1 MTRQVTFTP
10 SGRRGSFP
18 DGTTVLDAARA
29 LGVDLDSVCGGRGIC
44 GRCQVVIGSRP
55 GIEARPG
62 RLSEPGPTETD
73 YQGRRPLLA
82 GQRLGC
88 AAHIIDDVVIDVP
101 PNSQVHRQVIRK
113 RAGVS
118 ALPVDPVVRL
128 YYVEVDEPDLAS
140 PTGDVERLILALADQ
155 WDLHGL
161 EIAHVVLPR
170 LQSALRKG
178 HWAVTVAVRHERNLI
193 AIWPGFR
200 DLALGVAFDVGS
212 TTIAGH
218 LCDLLTGAV
227 LASVGRM
234 NPQIGFGE
242 DLMSRVS
249 YVMMN
254 EGGASQLTSVVRQA
268 INDLVGELV
277 AEAGVE
283 REDVLELALVGNPI
297 MHHLVLGLDPRE
309 LGTAPFALVTTS
321 ALNTPTADLGIDVSP
336 GAMVYTLPCIAGH
349 VGADAAGAVLSEGPH
364 RQDRLQLLVD
374 VGTNAELVLGNRD
387 RLLAA
392 SSPTGPAFEGAQISS
407 GQRAAPGAIE
417 RVRIDPSSLEPRFSV
432 IGEEKW
438 SDEEGFDF
446 SSVTGICGSG
456 IIEAIAELFLAG
468 VVDSDGVLR
477 PSASYDSRS
486 RAPLSTPESIT
497 ARENQ
502 GNRVIASDR
511 TFSYVLCFE
520 PRIEVTQSDVRAV
533 QLAKAALH
541 AGAKLLMDHYGVEA
555 VDEIRLAGAFGSHI
569 DPRYAMILGLIPD
582 CDLDRVSAAGNAA
595 GVGAMIA
602 LLSAVARNEIEE
614 VATRVEKVETAI
626 EPRFQEHFVA
636 ALAIPHKTDPYPQLS
651 KVVDLPAR
659 TTPGV
664 RRRRR
669 SPAPDAG

>member
-18 DGTTVLDAARA
+18 DGTTVLDAART

-55 GIEARPG
+55 GIEARPD

-128 YYVEVDEPDLAS
+128 HYVEVAEPDLAS
-140 PTGDVERLILALADQ
+140 PTGDAERLILALADQ

-161 EIAHVVLPR
+161 EIAHVVLRR
-170 LQSALRKG
+170 LQTALRSG
-178 HWAVTVAVRHERNLI
+178 HWAVTVAVRHERDLI

-218 LCDLLTGAV
+218 LCDLLTGEV

-321 ALNTPTADLGIDVSP
+321 ALDTPTADLGIEVSP

-432 IGEEKW
+432 IGDEKW

-446 SSVTGICGSG
+446 ASVTGICGSG

-468 VVDSDGVLR
+468 VVDSDGVIKQ
-477 PSASYDSRS
+477 SEAE
-486 RAPLSTPESIT
+486 ST
-497 ARENQ
+497 
-502 GNRVIASDR
+502 RVVPADR
-511 TFSYVLCFE
+511 TFSYLLCSE

-555 VDEIRLAGAFGSHI
+555 VDDIRLAGAFGSHI

-614 VATRVEKVETAI
+614 VATRIEKVETAI

-659 TTPGV
+659 ATPGV

-669 SPAPDAG
+669 SRAPDSG

>member
-18 DGTTVLDAARA
+18 DGTTVLDAART

-55 GIEARPG
+55 GIEARPD
-62 RLSEPGPTETD
+62 RLSEPGPTETE

-128 YYVEVDEPDLAS
+128 HYVEVAEPDLAS
-140 PTGDVERLILALADQ
+140 PTGDAERLKLALADQ

-161 EIAHVVLPR
+161 EIAHVVLRR
-170 LQSALRKG
+170 LQTALRSG
-178 HWAVTVAVRHERNLI
+178 HWAVTVAVRHERDLI

-218 LCDLLTGAV
+218 LCDLLTGEV

-321 ALNTPTADLGIDVSP
+321 ALDTPTADLGIEVSP

-432 IGEEKW
+432 IGDEKW

-446 SSVTGICGSG
+446 ASVTGICGSG

-468 VVDSDGVLR
+468 VVDSDGVIKQ
-477 PSASYDSRS
+477 SEAE
-486 RAPLSTPESIT
+486 ST
-497 ARENQ
+497 
-502 GNRVIASDR
+502 RVVPADR
-511 TFSYVLCFE
+511 TFSYLLCSE

-555 VDEIRLAGAFGSHI
+555 VDDIRLAGAFGSHI

-614 VATRVEKVETAI
+614 VATRIEKVETAI

-659 TTPGV
+659 ATPGV

-669 SPAPDAG
+669 SRAPDSG